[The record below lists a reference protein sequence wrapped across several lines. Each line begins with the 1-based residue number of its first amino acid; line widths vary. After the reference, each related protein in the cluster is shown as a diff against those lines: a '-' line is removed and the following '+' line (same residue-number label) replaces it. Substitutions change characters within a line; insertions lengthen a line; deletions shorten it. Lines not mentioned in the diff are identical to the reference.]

1 MNILSGIESTSAALD
16 AERLR
21 MEVISQNIAN
31 ANTTKGPDGKPYQ
44 RQQVSFESVIN
55 GHLTGNSAPLLFG
68 NPTQDRGSN
77 LSDHPCALAALFFS
91 ASNRSNAAEAA
102 LLSADFLL
110 FPSPRPSSVPS

>member
-1 MNILSGIESTSAALD
+1 MNILSGIESTTAALD

-31 ANTTKGPDGKPYQ
+31 ANTTKGPDGKPHQ

-68 NPTQDRGSN
+68 NPT
-77 LSDHPCALAALFFS
+77 
-91 ASNRSNAAEAA
+91 
-102 LLSADFLL
+102 
-110 FPSPRPSSVPS
+110 